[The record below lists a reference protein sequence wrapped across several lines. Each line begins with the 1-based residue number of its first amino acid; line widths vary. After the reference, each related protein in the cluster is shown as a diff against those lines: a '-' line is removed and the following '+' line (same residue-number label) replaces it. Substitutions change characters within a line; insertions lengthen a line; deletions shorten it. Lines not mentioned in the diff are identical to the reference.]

1 MEVAVGVVR
10 TAEDYER
17 IVPVRL
23 NLKVKPHLTTY
34 INISVTRRNQNLAG
48 FGLGV
53 VRTAEDYRGTSIILL
68 PP

>member
-23 NLKVKPHLTTY
+23 NLKVNPHLTTY
-34 INISVTRRNQNLAG
+34 SNLVSQSVCELESNVLDGAPVPR
-48 FGLGV
+48 
-53 VRTAEDYRGTSIILL
+53 S
-68 PP
+68 